1 MLKKAR
7 DFILAASA
15 VLSCGSVSAATA
27 APNQTSPETTH
38 QAKGSSTSSSDISK
52 EDFTKASGAFGHFI
66 GRNLKTPAIQFDIE
80 ALIQGIRDGAAG
92 KPAPMSDKDYEQLM
106 ARIQEY
112 ALQML
117 AKENLKAAN
126 EFLTKN
132 AKETGI
138 IVIQPD
144 KLQYKILKEGS
155 GPTVEAHS
163 SPKITYVG
171 KFLDGSEFG
180 SSEEA
185 GGPVTIPLDQ
195 TIQGFSLGIA
205 GMKEGEKR
213 RLFVHPDLGY
223 GTSGHLPPNSLL
235 IFDIEVVK
243 ADNPGQSHSDGDHDS
258 DDEEEDE
265 EDLMIFTPKGNK
277 SQK

>member
-7 DFILAASA
+7 DLILA
-15 VLSCGSVSAATA
+15 LSAAAVCSSLTAQTPAPVVTPSEAHTDVTKTA
-27 APNQTSPETTH
+27 A
-38 QAKGSSTSSSDISK
+38 ASSSDISK
-52 EDFTKASGAFGHFI
+52 EDLTKASGAFGHFI
-66 GRNLKTPAIQFDIE
+66 GRNLKTPAIQFDID
-80 ALIQGIRDGAAG
+80 AIIQGIRDGASG

-106 ARIQEY
+106 SKVQEH
-112 ALQML
+112 AITVLT
-117 AKENLKAAN
+117 KENLKAAD

-138 IVIQPD
+138 VVVQPG
-144 KLQYKILKEGS
+144 KLQYKIVSEGT

-163 SPKITYVG
+163 SPKINYVG
-171 KFLDGSEFG
+171 EFIDGTAFG
-180 SSEEA
+180 SSDEA
-185 GGPVTIPLDQ
+185 GGAVTIPLDQ

-243 ADNPGQSHSDGDHDS
+243 ADNGNQGLQLNDEDS
-258 DDEEEDE
+258 DDEDD
-265 EDLMIFTPKGNK
+265 DLLHLPSANK
-277 SQK
+277 SAIKQ